1 MPMKNPAHPGRIIRS
16 DLDALGLNVEETAPK
31 LNLTP
36 GELSQV
42 INGESDIT
50 DSMAAD
56 LGELFGNGADMW
68 RRLQAAYNAAQERN
82 QEPARQTTPSPAGDP
97 D

>member
-1 MPMKNPAHPGRIIRS
+1 MPMKNPAHPGRIIWS
-16 DLDALGLNVEETAPK
+16 DLDALGLNVEETALK

-42 INGESDIT
+42 INGEASVT
-50 DSMAAD
+50 DSMAAG

-68 RRLQAAYNAAQERN
+68 RRLQAAYDAAQERS
-82 QEPARQTTPSPAGDP
+82 QEPALQRTPSPAEDP

>member
-1 MPMKNPAHPGRIIRS
+1 MPMKNPAHPGRIIWS
-16 DLDALGLNVEETAPK
+16 DLDALGLNVEETALK

-36 GELSQV
+36 DELSQV
-42 INGESDIT
+42 INGEAGIT
-50 DSMAAD
+50 DSMAVN

-68 RRLQAAYNAAQERN
+68 RRLQAAYDAAQEHN
-82 QEPARQTTPSPAGDP
+82 QVPALHTTPSPAEDP